1 MSAVACRPVTLRLWS
16 GFLVWLLQ
24 MVPVAFSRIM
34 ALQCPRKRG
43 VVLVVFLFV
52 GYGKCL
58 HRT

>member
-1 MSAVACRPVTLRLWS
+1 M
-16 GFLVWLLQ
+16 WLLQ